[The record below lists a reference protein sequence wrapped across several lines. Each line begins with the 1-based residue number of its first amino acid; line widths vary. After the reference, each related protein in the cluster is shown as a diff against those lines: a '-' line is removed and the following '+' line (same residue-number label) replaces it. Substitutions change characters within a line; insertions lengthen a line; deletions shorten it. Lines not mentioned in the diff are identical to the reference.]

1 MKGVGPM
8 TNVLNFNDQ
17 CKEEEIV
24 NAVSHG
30 FGAALAIA
38 GTAVMLVY
46 ASFNSASIG
55 IVSASI
61 YGFSLITL
69 FIMSTLYHSFRNINI
84 KKIFQKFDHCSI
96 FVLIVGSYAPICLY
110 LLGGTLGWTLFA
122 INGSLAIVGIV
133 ANAIDI
139 KKWHKLS
146 LILYL
151 LMGWSIIFA
160 VKPLLSL
167 ITLDGFIL
175 LLIGGLCYTIGVIFY
190 KAKKPHYMHSVWHL
204 FVLGGSA
211 FHYFFV
217 LFYIIL

>member
-1 MKGVGPM
+1 M

-38 GTAVMLVY
+38 GTVVMLVY
-46 ASFNSASIG
+46 ASHNGATMG

-61 YGFSLITL
+61 YGFSLISL
-69 FIMSTLYHSFRNINI
+69 YIMSTLYHSFRNINI
-84 KKIFQKFDHCSI
+84 KKTFQKFDHCSI
-96 FVLIVGSYAPICLY
+96 FVLIVGSYAPICLS

-122 INGSLAIVGIV
+122 VNVFLAIAGII
-133 ANAIDI
+133 ANMIDI

-146 LILYL
+146 LLLYL

-160 VKPLLSL
+160 IKPLMNL
-167 ITLDGFIL
+167 ITFDGFML

-204 FVLGGSA
+204 FVLCGST
-211 FHYFFV
+211 FHYFFI